1 MNFLARLKKFD
12 WPLVLAVLILAAA
25 GLASLYSNPADGE
38 RLFLKQLFW
47 IIFAVFLMFAAS
59 FVDYRVFKDNSI
71 GVLAVYG
78 ASLLFLILVLVFGTA
93 VRGARSWFIFSLPY
107 LGQISIQPV
116 EFSKIAVILILA
128 KYFSMR
134 HIEIYRLRHLF
145 ISGFYVFVPFLLVVF
160 QPDFGSS
167 LVLAAIWVCVVL
179 FSGIKIRHF
188 LALLLFGALAAALAW
203 NFFLVDYQKDRIAG
217 FLNPKVNSLGESY
230 QAIQAKIAV
239 GSGEFFGR
247 GLAESSQTR
256 LGFLPEAGTD
266 FIFASIAEHWGF
278 LGASLVVSA
287 FMFVFWRI
295 LKIGIEAENNFAKL
309 FVFGYG
315 ALIFTQF
322 AVNIGMNLSLLP
334 ITGLSLPFVSY
345 GGSGLAALFL
355 GLGILQ
361 SFRVNK

>member
-1 MNFLARLKKFD
+1 MNFLPRLKKFD
-12 WPLVLAVLILAAA
+12 WPLVLAAIFLAAA
-25 GLASLYSNPADGE
+25 GLASLYANPADGE
-38 RLFLKQLFW
+38 RLFLKQMFW
-47 IIFAVFLMFAAS
+47 IIFAVFLMFAAG
-59 FVDYRVFKDNSI
+59 FFDYRVFKDNSSV
-71 GVLAVYG
+71 VLTVYG
-78 ASLLFLILVLVFGTA
+78 ASLLFLILVLVFGTI

-145 ISGFYVFVPFLLVVF
+145 ISGFYVFVPFILVVF
-160 QPDFGSS
+160 QPDFGSA
-167 LVLAAIWVCVVL
+167 LILAAIWVCVVL
-179 FSGIKIRHF
+179 FSGIKFRHF
-188 LALLLFGALAAALAW
+188 FALILLGAFAAALAW
-203 NFFLVDYQKDRIAG
+203 NFFLVPYQKSRIVG
-217 FLNPKVNSLGESY
+217 FLNPKVSSLGESY

-247 GLAESSQTR
+247 GLSESSQTR

-278 LGASLVVSA
+278 LGSSLVVSA

>member
-1 MNFLARLKKFD
+1 MVFLARLKKFD
-12 WPLVLAVLILAAA
+12 WPLVLGVVFLAAS
-25 GLASLYSNPADGE
+25 GLVSLYANPADGE

-47 IIFAVFLMFAAS
+47 IIFAVFLMFSAS
-59 FVDYRVFKDNSI
+59 FIDYRVFKDNSSI
-71 GVLAVYG
+71 VLTAYG
-78 ASLLFLILVLVFGTA
+78 ASLVFLALVLVFGTV

-107 LGQISIQPV
+107 LGPISIQPV

-145 ISGFYVFVPFLLVVF
+145 VSGFYVFAPFLLVVF
-160 QPDFGSS
+160 QPDFGSA

-188 LALLLFGALAAALAW
+188 FALLLLGAFAAGLAW
-203 NFFLVDYQKDRIAG
+203 NFFLAGYQKDRIVG
-217 FLNPKVNSLGESY
+217 FLNPKINALGESY

-247 GLAESSQTR
+247 GFSGSSQTR
-256 LGFLPEAGTD
+256 LGFLPESGSD
-266 FIFASIAEHWGF
+266 FIFASIAEYWGF
-278 LGASLVVSA
+278 LGAALVICV

-322 AVNIGMNLSLLP
+322 CVNIGMNLSLLP